1 MTPQIDVN
9 ETDII
14 NLKSFLEQNR
24 SIDFKKFNL
33 LDEVNTANLNWL
45 AFDDIREKLLA
56 HLKGYQ
62 RLIRIIPEE
71 KEEAAFLLLKNGI
84 HSALQICSMSRK
96 EYMNNV
102 STGFSGDLK
111 TAEKIYGNALEKR
124 GIILLQYMNMLQ
136 KNEPHITAARFN

>member
-33 LDEVNTANLNWL
+33 LDEVNTANLNWS